1 MPTPRPRLTPGIR
14 LVDAVMRASPS
25 FSVARMDPARL
36 ERVQALALPDR
47 GPVGRVLGGVLGRVQ
62 PGVVVRTTAYP
73 AAHGEVPLRVYT
85 PPGPRPAAGRPLV
98 LAFHGGGFV
107 LGSARQGDW
116 ASSVVCREVGAV
128 VVSVDYRLAPTH
140 RFPAALDDC
149 LGALL
154 WAVEHAA
161 ELGADPERVA
171 VMGESAGGN
180 LAAVV
185 ALLARDRGGPR
196 LRHQTLLYPATDL
209 TEALREHDSFAA
221 NDHGVV
227 VSLEDLEVF
236 LDHYLPEPGS
246 TAVDASDWRLSPL
259 LAPDLGGL
267 PPALVVVAGLDPL
280 HDSGVRYAEALAAA
294 GVPARVEDFH
304 RMPHGFLGFPHLA
317 RSARPAM
324 DAVVAAQRAA
334 LG

>member
-1 MPTPRPRLTPGIR
+1 M
-14 LVDAVMRASPS
+14 
-25 FSVARMDPARL
+25 
-36 ERVQALALPDR
+36 
-47 GPVGRVLGGVLGRVQ
+47 VLGRVQ

-85 PPGPRPAAGRPLV
+85 PPGPRPAAGHPLV

-209 TEALREHDSFAA
+209 TEALREHDSFTA

-236 LDHYLPEPGS
+236 LGHYLPEPAPPRSTPPTGGS
-246 TAVDASDWRLSPL
+246 PRCWRPTSRPAPGAGRGGRARPAARLGCAVRRGARRRRCPR
-259 LAPDLGGL
+259 PRRGL
-267 PPALVVVAGLDPL
+267 PPHAARLPGLPPPRPL
-280 HDSGVRYAEALAAA
+280 RA
-294 GVPARVEDFH
+294 
-304 RMPHGFLGFPHLA
+304 
-317 RSARPAM
+317 PAM

-334 LG
+334 LR

>member
-1 MPTPRPRLTPGIR
+1 
-14 LVDAVMRASPS
+14 MRASPS

-47 GPVGRVLGGVLGRVQ
+47 GPVGRALGVVLGRVQ

-85 PPGPRPAAGRPLV
+85 PPGPRPAAGHPLV

-140 RFPAALDDC
+140 RFPAAVDDC

-209 TEALREHDSFAA
+209 TEALREHDSFTA

-236 LDHYLPEPGS
+236 LGHYLPEPGP

-259 LAPDLGGL
+259 LAPDLAAL

-294 GVPARVEDFH
+294 GVPTRVEDFH

>member
-1 MPTPRPRLTPGIR
+1 M
-14 LVDAVMRASPS
+14 
-25 FSVARMDPARL
+25 
-36 ERVQALALPDR
+36 
-47 GPVGRVLGGVLGRVQ
+47 
-62 PGVVVRTTAYP
+62 
-73 AAHGEVPLRVYT
+73 
-85 PPGPRPAAGRPLV
+85 
-98 LAFHGGGFV
+98 
-107 LGSARQGDW
+107 
-116 ASSVVCREVGAV
+116 
-128 VVSVDYRLAPTH
+128 
-140 RFPAALDDC
+140 
-149 LGALL
+149 

-209 TEALREHDSFAA
+209 TEALREHDSFTA

-236 LDHYLPEPGS
+236 LGHYLPEPGP

-259 LAPDLGGL
+259 LAPDLAAL

-334 LG
+334 LR